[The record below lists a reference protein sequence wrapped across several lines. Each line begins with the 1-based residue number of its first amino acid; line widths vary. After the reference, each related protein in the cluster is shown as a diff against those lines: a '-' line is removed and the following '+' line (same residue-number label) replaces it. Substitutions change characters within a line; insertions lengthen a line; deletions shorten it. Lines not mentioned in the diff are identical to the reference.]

1 MNDDEKSVLTSRS
14 NDMIARLFRKARIQF
29 LIAFDD
35 RYTFE
40 GFRRT
45 QKKFETPENFSLLD
59 PRTKRELTICNLFA
73 NQDQSLWAIAR
84 LLEVPMSKVVNTL
97 IRNGL
102 VKERRLRDETTRR
115 ERRQKPLAVQPLPM
129 RGLEDTAQFE
139 LPSVLPQ
146 RTATSLM
153 WGGNTT
159 SESREE
165 RKLAS

>member
-1 MNDDEKSVLTSRS
+1 VGQNDDEKSALTLRS
-14 NDMIARLFRKARIQF
+14 NDMIARLFRKARIHL

-35 RYTFE
+35 RYTLE
-40 GFRRT
+40 GFERT

-84 LLEVPMSKVVNTL
+84 LLDVPMSRVVSAL

-115 ERRQKPLAVQPLPM
+115 ERRQKPLPVQL
-129 RGLEDTAQFE
+129 
-139 LPSVLPQ
+139 VLPQ
-146 RTATSLM
+146 RTATGLM
-153 WGGNTT
+153 WEGNVA